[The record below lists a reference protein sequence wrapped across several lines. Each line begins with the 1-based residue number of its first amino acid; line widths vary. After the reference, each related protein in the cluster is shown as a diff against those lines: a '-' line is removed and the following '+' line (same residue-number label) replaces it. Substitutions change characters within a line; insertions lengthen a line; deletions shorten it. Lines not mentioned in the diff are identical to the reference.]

1 MHNGQEIEYVTAQQG
16 DVKRFSDI
24 SLPDNIMNQKY
35 VQFLWKY
42 YLVEGDTSS
51 RAQLRLDDIVFN
63 NVTGIN
69 ESQKAKFDIYTKD
82 GDIILTSPTI
92 VNGDIMVYDVMGRL
106 IKTNKIRNST
116 TSVVDL
122 GMIKGVFVVRLIT
135 SENNFL
141 TKILLR

>member
-1 MHNGQEIEYVTAQQG
+1 LRH
-16 DVKRFSDI
+16 R
-24 SLPDNIMNQKY
+24 QK
-35 VQFLWKY
+35 V
-42 YLVEGDTSS
+42 
-51 RAQLRLDDIVFN
+51 RAQLRLDDIVFK

-82 GDIILTSPTI
+82 GEIILTSPTI

-122 GMIKGVFVVRLIT
+122 GMTKGVFVVRLIT
-135 SENNFL
+135 SENNFS